1 MGREII
7 RYKFNRNHV
16 RIYTIQNPEGTSKWW
31 ACPRYDVN
39 STCKYVNTVDID
51 ANLKRKQ
58 LKKGKTYIEVQK
70 ESPLGFYY
78 TQRKYFGNDYHSTI
92 DESSY
97 RTINTL
103 SFVDKDGLIHILTFY
118 TRFGENKSART
129 EDGLRPW
136 EICKG
141 DNSMP
146 DHMLQSLWEEVSS
159 FFKEMESLNIDK
171 VYFTMG
177 GQWLSSTAK
186 RDHELYSVKKEV
198 CEYLFGS
205 IKGIRF
211 QTDMEKIISHGFD
224 PKYSFRKDKE
234 KK

>member
-7 RYKFNRNHV
+7 RYKFNRNHI

-39 STCKYVNTVDID
+39 STYKYVNMVDPD
-51 ANLKRKQ
+51 AHLKQKQ

-70 ESPLGFYY
+70 ESPLGFHY
-78 TQRKYFGNDYHSTI
+78 TQRKYFRNDHHTTI

-103 SFVDKDGLIHILTFY
+103 SFVDTDHVIHVLTFY
-118 TRFGENKSART
+118 TQYGENKSART

-146 DHMLQSLWEEVSS
+146 DHMLQALWEEVNS

-171 VYFTMG
+171 VYFTIG
-177 GQWLSSTAK
+177 GRWLSSTAK
-186 RDHELYSVKKEV
+186 RDHELYGVKKEI

-211 QTDMEKIISHGFD
+211 QTDMEKIIAHGFD